1 MYSVKN
7 LERISMEAGDIR
19 KYLKLSDSEF
29 SGFGEIYFSY
39 ANKNF
44 IKAWKKHN
52 KMTMNI
58 TVVYGEIKFV
68 FYVDGNFK
76 ELILKGSESKLLT
89 VKPGIWFGFEG
100 IGENNLICN
109 IANLEHSEDEL
120 ERKEILDLE
129 YKWR

>member
-1 MYSVKN
+1 MYSVKS
-7 LERISMEAGDIR
+7 LERISIEAGDIR

-58 TVVYGEIKFV
+58 MVVSGEIKFV

-76 ELILKGSESKLLT
+76 EIILKGSENKLLT
-89 VKPGIWFGFEG
+89 VNPGIWFGFEG

-109 IANLEHSEDEL
+109 IANIEHSEDEL